1 MLGLSNFK
9 ADLTAKRGERCNM
22 GSKYTE
28 AQKRAT
34 ANYMEDKHTIRVV
47 VTKKDADRYKRIAAE
62 RGYPSLNK
70 FIIDCIEKEML

>member
-1 MLGLSNFK
+1 
-9 ADLTAKRGERCNM
+9 M

-47 VTKKDADRYKRIAAE
+47 VTKEEADNYKKVAKE
-62 RGYPSLNK
+62 RGYTSLNK
-70 FIIDCIEKEML
+70 FIIDCIKKEML

>member
-1 MLGLSNFK
+1 
-9 ADLTAKRGERCNM
+9 M

-47 VTKKDADRYKRIAAE
+47 VTKKEADTYKRIAKE
-62 RGYPSLNK
+62 KGYPSLNK
-70 FIIDCIEKEML
+70 FIIDCIKKEML

>member
-1 MLGLSNFK
+1 
-9 ADLTAKRGERCNM
+9 M

-28 AQKRAT
+28 GQKKAT
-34 ANYMEDKHTIRVV
+34 ANYMKDKHTIRVV
-47 VTKKDADRYKRIAAE
+47 VTKKEADRYKKASEE

>member
-1 MLGLSNFK
+1 
-9 ADLTAKRGERCNM
+9 M
-22 GSKYTE
+22 GVKYTE

-47 VTKKDADRYKRIAAE
+47 VTKEDADRYKKTAEE

>member
-1 MLGLSNFK
+1 MEDNNK

-47 VTKKDADRYKRIAAE
+47 VTKEEADRYKKAAKE
-62 RGYPSLNK
+62 KGYPSLNK
-70 FIIDCIEKEML
+70 FIIDCVENKIKKL